1 MEERMI
7 DDEYGRGVRLK
18 KTKDGYVDVTDELTE
33 EGADGTDGTA
43 DEMDVIF
50 PTADEDD
57 EDLVGLSPEEAFALK
72 QKKAEAAAK
81 RKADYEDA
89 CNRGEELLAEGN
101 YAEAEKVF
109 ERALRLDELATVAS
123 AGYWR
128 AKTENFQNPDVL
140 AAEYAKEGI
149 ESLEYDLGYEAT
161 DILRRDYREVF
172 QKRCDELAEEEKP
185 LAEEV
190 EGKQAKRRKVL
201 LARLRNSSIFT
212 AAFLIMTLVAGILAW
227 TNFADRVTVPH
238 GQRTGF
244 IVKACVFA
252 GIAAVCFIV
261 LLVFVNKLY
270 NALRMH
276 LRNERL
282 SSTDSGK
289 RLVTV
294 RRYKA
299 LYAALLEE
307 RATQPA
313 DDTANGE
320 DGGDGADE

>member
-43 DEMDVIF
+43 DEMNVIF

-57 EDLVGLSPEEAFALK
+57 EDLVGLSPEEALALK

-89 CNRGEELLAEGN
+89 CNRGEELLAQGN
-101 YAEAEKVF
+101 YAEAEKTF

-149 ESLEYDLGYEAT
+149 ESLQYDLGYEAT

-307 RATQPA
+307 RAETNA

-320 DGGDGADE
+320 DGGDDADE